1 MTGQPTAHDHLDE
14 VRLRVEAAAHGGLVP
29 VAFVGTRWHARRG
42 DYWRRRIG
50 GTVVLAVGTAFVG
63 AIAAG
68 TTIGILGDDHP
79 HAIRVVI
86 AAVYLATGLPGLVY
100 GHRIIRRMPLDA
112 HRGPRNPFA
121 GCFALL
127 ISPFSTGFC
136 LAILLAALRPQF
148 LGETRARAFS
158 SPSSLG

>member
-1 MTGQPTAHDHLDE
+1 MTGQPTAHGHSDAI
-14 VRLRVEAAAHGGLVP
+14 RLRAEAAAHGGLVP
-29 VAFVGTRWHARRG
+29 VAFVGTRWHTRG
-42 DYWRRRIG
+42 GNYWLRRIG

-68 TTIGILGDDHP
+68 TTIGILGDGHP
-79 HAIRVVI
+79 DAVRVVI
-86 AAVYLATGLPGLVY
+86 AAVYLATVLPGLAY
-100 GHRIIRRMPLDA
+100 GYRVICRMPLDA
-112 HRGPRNPFA
+112 HNGPRNPFA

-158 SPSSLG
+158 SPRALG